1 MPHSTLPLLHGCK
14 RIWKFTHDPPL
25 LATTY
30 AYVMQIFR
38 DGDLKSP
45 LEYNG
50 PREAAG
56 IVSFL
61 KKQAGPAFH
70 ALSDASAVKDFVK
83 LEDDK
88 DVVGAQRQLLAWS
101 LRRNVRTYASS
112 AGALRRV

>member
-1 MPHSTLPLLHGCK
+1 M
-14 RIWKFTHDPPL
+14 
-25 LATTY
+25 Y
-30 AYVMQIFR
+30 ARLMQIFR

-70 ALSDASAVKDFVK
+70 TLSDANAVKDFVK

-88 DVVGAQRQLLAWS
+88 DVVGAQHH
-101 LRRNVRTYASS
+101 V
-112 AGALRRV
+112 